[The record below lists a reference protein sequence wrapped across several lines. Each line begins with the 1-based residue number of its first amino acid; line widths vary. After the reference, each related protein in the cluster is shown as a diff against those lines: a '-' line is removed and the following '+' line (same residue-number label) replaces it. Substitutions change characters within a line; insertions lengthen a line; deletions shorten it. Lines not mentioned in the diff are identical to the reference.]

1 MAPTSLG
8 TRVGT
13 QVGEPVGAQGRSRAV
28 DQPLSPAQE
37 ERLAILLDALS
48 QRGGE
53 ESQCELESMAA
64 ANPDL
69 AGQLRELFATM
80 LVTDAVAFESTI
92 FDRRADAGEVG
103 AGGGRAAPRPVAEAS
118 SPEAGERAAF
128 VPGVTPLPV
137 TWGDY
142 ELIEEIG
149 RGGMGVVYRAVQ
161 RSLGRVVAVKMLL
174 RRDLAST
181 ADLSRFRSEAE
192 AAAQLDHP
200 GIVSIFDVG
209 ECDGHPFY
217 SMRLI
222 EGTTLARRL
231 AQGPIPPREGAA
243 LLAKVADAVQAAH
256 TRGVLHRDLKPSNI
270 LIDVAGGPHV
280 SDFGLAKRLEA
291 DASVTHTG
299 AILGTPCYMSPE
311 QAAGSRGDV
320 GPTSDVWSLGAIL
333 YQLLT
338 GRPPFQASSPMDTLL
353 AVLES
358 DPPVPRSIDPRVD
371 RDLEMIALKSLQK
384 PQELRYASAAELAAD
399 LRAFLSG
406 EPVAARR
413 GGIADIV
420 ARLFRETHHAVVLEN
435 WGLLWMWHSVVILAL
450 CVTTDVLAWQG
461 VTTRWPYLVL
471 WAGGLALW
479 APIFWALRHRTGP
492 VTAVE
497 RQIAH
502 IWGAGVIASIMLFW
516 VEGLLGLP
524 VLTLSPVLALVAG
537 LVFFAK
543 AGILSGAFYIQAA
556 VLFATALVMC
566 LVRTESQRDVSHVIF
581 GLVSGACFFIP
592 GLKYFRQR
600 GRAEDGFRQP
610 TNSVHSQ

>member
-1 MAPTSLG
+1 MSQ
-8 TRVGT
+8 RVST
-13 QVGEPVGAQGRSRAV
+13 ITTHDRSRAI
-28 DQPLSPAQE
+28 DAPLSMEQE
-37 ERLAILLDALS
+37 ERLAALLDELS
-48 QRGGE
+48 EQEGSAAQAR
-53 ESQCELESMAA
+53 LESLVAA
-64 ANPDL
+64 HPDL
-69 AGQLRELFATM
+69 AGQLRELFAAM
-80 LVTDAVAFESTI
+80 LVTDAVAQESTI
-92 FDRRADAGEVG
+92 LEPAPGRRA
-103 AGGGRAAPRPVAEAS
+103 AADERIIVRDDNL
-118 SPEAGERAAF
+118 SPHHF
-128 VPGVTPLPV
+128 VPGVTPLPAAL
-137 TWGDY
+137 GDY
-142 ELIEEIG
+142 QLLEEIG

-161 RSLGRVVAVKMLL
+161 KSLGRTVALKMLL
-174 RRDLAST
+174 RRDLASR
-181 ADLSRFRSEAE
+181 ADLARFRSEAE

-200 GIVSIFDVG
+200 GIVSIFEVG

-217 SMRLI
+217 SMRFI
-222 EGTTLARRL
+222 EGTTLAKQL
-231 AQGPIPPREGAA
+231 ASGPLPPRDGAA
-243 LLAKVADAVQAAH
+243 LLARVADAVQAAH
-256 TRGVLHRDLKPSNI
+256 DRGVLHRDLKPSNI
-270 LIDVAGGPHV
+270 LIDATGRPHV
-280 SDFGLAKRLEA
+280 TDFGLAKRIEA
-291 DASVTHTG
+291 DQSVTHTG

-333 YQLLT
+333 YQMLT

-353 AVLES
+353 AVLET
-358 DPPVPRSIDPRVD
+358 DPPAARTVAPGVN

-384 PQELRYASAAELAAD
+384 PQELRYASAGALAAD
-399 LRAFLSG
+399 LRAFLAG
-406 EPVAARR
+406 EAIAARR
-413 GGIADIV
+413 GGLADIA

-435 WGLLWMWHSVVILAL
+435 WGLLWMWHSVVLLGL

-502 IWGAGVIASIMLFW
+502 IWGGSVIASVMLFW
-516 VEGLLGLP
+516 VEALLDLP
-524 VLTLSPVLALVAG
+524 VLTLSPVLALLAG

-566 LVRTESQRDVSHVIF
+566 LVRTESEKDVSHVIF
-581 GLVSGACFFIP
+581 GLVSAACFFVP

-600 GRAEDGFRQP
+600 NQLAKSAANQ
-610 TNSVHSQ
+610 

>member
-1 MAPTSLG
+1 MTPT
-8 TRVGT
+8 TAIRT
-13 QVGEPVGAQGRSRAV
+13 RAV
-28 DQPLSPAQE
+28 DTPLPPGDEELLATLVDELSDLRGAEAQTTLE
-37 ERLAILLDALS
+37 HLATAHP
-48 QRGGE
+48 R
-53 ESQCELESMAA
+53 
-64 ANPDL
+64 L
-69 AGQLRELFATM
+69 AGQLRELFAAM
-80 LVTDAVAFESTI
+80 LLTDAVAEHSVVFAPDGSKA
-92 FDRRADAGEVG
+92 DRDHGSGSSPSASQTS
-103 AGGGRAAPRPVAEAS
+103 AS
-118 SPEAGERAAF
+118 SWPSAGTGIL
-128 VPGVTPLPV
+128 PGVTPLPHAF
-137 TWGDY
+137 GDY
-142 ELIEEIG
+142 ELLEEIG

-161 RSLGRVVAVKMLL
+161 KSLGRTVAIKMLL
-174 RRDLAST
+174 RRDLAT
-181 ADLSRFRSEAE
+181 AADLSRFRSEAE

-200 GIVSIFDVG
+200 GIVSIFEVG

-217 SMRLI
+217 SMQFV
-222 EGTTLARRL
+222 EGTTLAKRL
-231 AQGPIPPREGAA
+231 RQGPLPLREAAA

-256 TRGVLHRDLKPSNI
+256 ARGVLHRDLKPSNI
-270 LIDVAGGPHV
+270 LIDGSGEPHV

-291 DASVTHTG
+291 EESVTHTG

-320 GPTSDVWSLGAIL
+320 GPTSDVWSLGTIL
-333 YQLLT
+333 YQMLT

-358 DPPVPRSIDPRVD
+358 DPPVPRSIDRHVD

-399 LRAFLSG
+399 LRAFLAG
-406 EPVAARR
+406 EPVAARH
-413 GGIADIV
+413 GGFADIV

-502 IWGAGVIASIMLFW
+502 IWGGSVIASVMLFW
-516 VEGLLGLP
+516 VEALLDLP
-524 VLTLSPVLALVAG
+524 VLTLSPVLALLAG

-566 LVRTESQRDVSHVIF
+566 VARDVSHIIF
-581 GLVSGACFFIP
+581 GVVSGICFFVP

-600 GRAEDGFRQP
+600 SRG
-610 TNSVHSQ
+610 

>member
-1 MAPTSLG
+1 MTPT
-8 TRVGT
+8 TAFRT
-13 QVGEPVGAQGRSRAV
+13 RAV
-28 DQPLSPAQE
+28 DTPLSVDDEELLATLVEELSELRGPAGQATLE
-37 ERLAILLDALS
+37 HLAADHP
-48 QRGGE
+48 R
-53 ESQCELESMAA
+53 
-64 ANPDL
+64 L
-69 AGQLRELFATM
+69 AGQLRELFAAM
-80 LVTDAVAFESTI
+80 LVTDAVAEQSTV
-92 FDRRADAGEVG
+92 FARDVHAADRGNG
-103 AGGGRAAPRPVAEAS
+103 SEAS
-118 SPEAGERAAF
+118 LSALWPTAATGML
-128 VPGVTPLPV
+128 PGVTPLPL
-137 TWGDY
+137 TFGDY
-142 ELIEEIG
+142 ELLEEIG

-161 RSLGRVVAVKMLL
+161 KSLSRTVAIKMLL
-174 RRDLAST
+174 RRDLASP

-200 GIVSIFDVG
+200 GIVSIFEVG

-217 SMRLI
+217 SMQLV
-222 EGTTLARRL
+222 EGTTLAKRL
-231 AQGPIPPREGAA
+231 RQGPLPAREAAA
-243 LLAKVADAVQAAH
+243 LLAKVADAVQVAH

-270 LIDVAGGPHV
+270 LIDGSGYPHV

-291 DASVTHTG
+291 EESVTHTG

-333 YQLLT
+333 YQMLT
-338 GRPPFQASSPMDTLL
+338 DRPPFQASSPMDTLL

-358 DPPVPRSIDPRVD
+358 DPPVPRSIDRQVD

-384 PQELRYASAAELAAD
+384 PQELRYGSAAELAAD
-399 LRAFLSG
+399 LRAFLAG
-406 EPVAARR
+406 EPVAARH
-413 GGIADIV
+413 GGLADIF

-479 APIFWALRHRTGP
+479 APIFWALRQRSGP

-502 IWGAGVIASIMLFW
+502 IWGGSVIASVMLFW
-516 VEGLLGLP
+516 VEALLDLP
-524 VLTLSPVLALVAG
+524 VLTLSPVLALLAG

-566 LVRTESQRDVSHVIF
+566 VALDVSHVIF
-581 GLVSGACFFIP
+581 GVVSGICFFVP

-600 GRAEDGFRQP
+600 GRG
-610 TNSVHSQ
+610 

>member
-1 MAPTSLG
+1 MTPTTALR
-8 TRVGT
+8 T
-13 QVGEPVGAQGRSRAV
+13 RAV
-28 DQPLSPAQE
+28 DTPLPPGDEELLATLVDELSELRGPAAQATLE
-37 ERLAILLDALS
+37 HLAADHP
-48 QRGGE
+48 R
-53 ESQCELESMAA
+53 
-64 ANPDL
+64 L
-69 AGQLRELFATM
+69 AGQLRELFAAM
-80 LVTDAVAFESTI
+80 MVTDAVAEHSVVFAPDGRGS
-92 FDRRADAGEVG
+92 DRSGGSGTSSSAERTVTGSWPSAGTG
-103 AGGGRAAPRPVAEAS
+103 ML
-118 SPEAGERAAF
+118 
-128 VPGVTPLPV
+128 PGVTPLPAAF
-137 TWGDY
+137 GDY
-142 ELIEEIG
+142 ELLEEIG

-161 RSLGRVVAVKMLL
+161 KSLGRTVAIKMLL
-174 RRDLAST
+174 RRDLAT
-181 ADLSRFRSEAE
+181 AADLSRFRSEAE

-200 GIVSIFDVG
+200 GIVSIFEVG

-217 SMRLI
+217 SMQLV
-222 EGTTLARRL
+222 EGTTLAKRL
-231 AQGPIPPREGAA
+231 RQGPLPAREAA
-243 LLAKVADAVQAAH
+243 GLLAKVADAVQAAH
-256 TRGVLHRDLKPSNI
+256 ARGVLHRDLKPSNI
-270 LIDVAGGPHV
+270 LIDGSGEPHV

-291 DASVTHTG
+291 DESVTHTG

-320 GPTSDVWSLGAIL
+320 GPTSDVWSLGTIL
-333 YQLLT
+333 YQMLT

-358 DPPVPRSIDPRVD
+358 DPPVPRSIDRHVD

-384 PQELRYASAAELAAD
+384 PQELRYQSAAELATD
-399 LRAFLSG
+399 LRAFLAG
-406 EPVAARR
+406 EPVAARH
-413 GGIADIV
+413 GGFADIF

-502 IWGAGVIASIMLFW
+502 IWGGSVIASVMLFW
-516 VEGLLGLP
+516 VEALLDLP
-524 VLTLSPVLALVAG
+524 VLTLSPVLALLAG

-566 LVRTESQRDVSHVIF
+566 MARDVSHIIF
-581 GLVSGACFFIP
+581 GVVSGICFFVP

-600 GRAEDGFRQP
+600 GRA
-610 TNSVHSQ
+610 

>member
-1 MAPTSLG
+1 MTPT
-8 TRVGT
+8 TAFRT
-13 QVGEPVGAQGRSRAV
+13 RAV
-28 DQPLSPAQE
+28 DTPLSPENEELLATLVEELSELQGPAAQAALE
-37 ERLAILLDALS
+37 QLAADH
-48 QRGGE
+48 
-53 ESQCELESMAA
+53 
-64 ANPDL
+64 PPL
-69 AGQLRELFATM
+69 AGQLRELFAAM
-80 LVTDAVAFESTI
+80 LVTDAVAEQSTI
-92 FDRRADAGEVG
+92 FAREGHGSDSGS
-103 AGGGRAAPRPVAEAS
+103 GGGAS
-118 SPEAGERAAF
+118 PSASWPTGATGML
-128 VPGVTPLPV
+128 PGVTPLPA
-137 TWGDY
+137 TFGDY
-142 ELIEEIG
+142 ELLEEIG

-161 RSLGRVVAVKMLL
+161 KSLGRTVAIKMLL
-174 RRDLAST
+174 RRDLASP
-181 ADLSRFRSEAE
+181 ADLLRFRSEAE

-200 GIVSIFDVG
+200 GIVSIFEVG

-217 SMRLI
+217 SMQLV
-222 EGTTLARRL
+222 EGTTLAKRL
-231 AQGPIPPREGAA
+231 RQGPLPAREAAA
-243 LLAKVADAVQAAH
+243 LLAKVADAVQVAH

-270 LIDVAGGPHV
+270 LIDGSGEPHV
-280 SDFGLAKRLEA
+280 SDFGLAKRLEVEE
-291 DASVTHTG
+291 SVTHTG

-320 GPTSDVWSLGAIL
+320 GPTSDVWSLGTIL
-333 YQLLT
+333 YQMLT

-358 DPPVPRSIDPRVD
+358 DPPVPRSIDRQVD

-384 PQELRYASAAELAAD
+384 PQELRYGSAAELAAD
-399 LRAFLSG
+399 LRAFLAG
-406 EPVAARR
+406 EPVAARH
-413 GGIADIV
+413 GGFADIV

-502 IWGAGVIASIMLFW
+502 IWGGSVIASVMLFW
-516 VEGLLGLP
+516 VEALLDLP
-524 VLTLSPVLALVAG
+524 VLTLSPVLALLAG

-566 LVRTESQRDVSHVIF
+566 MARDLSHIIF
-581 GLVSGACFFIP
+581 GVVSGICFFVP

-600 GRAEDGFRQP
+600 SRG
-610 TNSVHSQ
+610 